1 MPIAMIDSGTC
12 YSAQRPTSQSQFT
25 GKERDAE
32 TGLDYFG
39 ARYYSG
45 AQGRFTSPDP
55 FNILQEAEDR
65 DELDGFLSNPQGW
78 NKYVYSL
85 NNPLAYV
92 DPDGRNPVPAIM
104 QLLQRLSPYADRAM
118 QLTQQYGRQAYVAA
132 TNFFNS
138 AMGQELT
145 QTAIESVGGVPLGM
159 SISPRSAIARQV
171 NTALESAEAGARL
184 EGQLGKQ
191 LINQIVDFRKT
202 VTEGG
207 RRVGEIDLET
217 SSAIIEA
224 TLDATG
230 KSGQVQKLLTNKTM
244 NPLGKAVIVYGPN
257 LKAGA
262 IRDIQRVGGK
272 VARTPKELEELLGQ
286 LE

>member
-1 MPIAMIDSGTC
+1 MTC
-12 YSAQRPTSQSQFT
+12 CTSCISAQRPAFWSRIP

-55 FNILQEAEDR
+55 FDILQEAEDR
-65 DELDGFLSNPQGW
+65 EELDGFLSNPQGW
-78 NKYVYSL
+78 NKYIYSL

-92 DPDGRNPVPAIM
+92 DPDGKIPVPAIM

-118 QLTQQYGRQAYVAA
+118 RLTQQYGRQAYVAA

-138 AMGQELT
+138 ATGQELT

-171 NTALESAEAGARL
+171 NAALESTEAGIRL

-191 LINQIVDFRKT
+191 LLNQVVDFKKT
-202 VTEGG
+202 VMESG

-217 SSAIIEA
+217 GSAIIEA
-224 TLDATG
+224 TLDTTG
-230 KSGQVQKLLTNKTM
+230 KSGQVQKLLTNTAM

-257 LKAGA
+257 LKPGA

-272 VARTPKELEELLGQ
+272 VARTPKELEELLRQ
-286 LE
+286 LQ